1 MRNEE
6 NVDMYI
12 DEMLSFNDY
21 MNDDFLSKMS
31 VDELYKLSV
40 DLDNR
45 KYPDLLSPSAYVMKK
60 YREKKRYNELKD
72 A

>member
-6 NVDMYI
+6 IVDMYI

-40 DLDNR
+40 DLVNR

>member
-6 NVDMYI
+6 IVDMYI